1 MKYKITE
8 IKFNFKD
15 LTEEQENDIINDT
28 VNTDY
33 WEVDT
38 PEELSMEISKVT
50 GYTVNTVDFHLI
62 PD

>member
-15 LTEEQENDIINDT
+15 LTEEQQNDIINDT
-28 VNTDY
+28 VNTEY

-38 PEELSMEISKVT
+38 PEDLSREIAEVT